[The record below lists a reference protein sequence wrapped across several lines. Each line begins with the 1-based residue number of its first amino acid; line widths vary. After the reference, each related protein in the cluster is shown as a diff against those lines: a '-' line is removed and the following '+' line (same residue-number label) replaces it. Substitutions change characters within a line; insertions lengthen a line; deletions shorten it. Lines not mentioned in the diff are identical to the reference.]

1 MNQQNLYTDLSDIP
15 LRITIKSGDLL
26 SQSLRCS
33 RFRIYSQQDDVCNAE
48 ALVYF
53 SEINQITVNGEI
65 IGEIIDPAE
74 YSTFHDTQSQVWQID
89 SPPLR
94 NYISDPSG
102 LSNPPGLIFR
112 LTRIN

>member
-1 MNQQNLYTDLSDIP
+1 MNQQNLDTDLSDIP
-15 LRITIKSGDLL
+15 LGITIKSGDFLE
-26 SQSLRCS
+26 QSLRCS

-53 SEINQITVNGEI
+53 SEINQIRVNGERI
-65 IGEIIDPAE
+65 EPTE

-89 SPPLR
+89 SPPLK

-102 LSNPPGLIFR
+102 RSDPPGLIFR

>member
-1 MNQQNLYTDLSDIP
+1 MNQQNLDTDLSDIP
-15 LRITIKSGDLL
+15 LGITIKSGDFLE
-26 SQSLRCS
+26 QRLRCS

-53 SEINQITVNGEI
+53 SEINQIRVNGERI
-65 IGEIIDPAE
+65 EPTE

-89 SPPLR
+89 SSLE
-94 NYISDPSG
+94 NYIPD
-102 LSNPPGLIFR
+102 PPGRIFR

>member
-53 SEINQITVNGEI
+53 SEINQIRVNGER
-65 IGEIIDPAE
+65 IDTTE

-89 SPPLR
+89 SPPLE
-94 NYISDPSG
+94 NYIPD
-102 LSNPPGLIFR
+102 PPGLIFR
-112 LTRIN
+112 LTRRN

>member
-15 LRITIKSGDLL
+15 LGITIKSGKRL

-33 RFRIYSQQDDVCNAE
+33 LFRIYSEQDDVCNAE
-48 ALVYF
+48 ALVDF
-53 SEINQITVNGEI
+53 SEINQIMVNGERI
-65 IGEIIDPAE
+65 EPTE

-89 SPPLR
+89 SFR
-94 NYISDPSG
+94 ENYISED
-102 LSNPPGLIFR
+102 PPGLIFR